1 MHLRVTIHTTAVNG
15 PDIQS
20 LSGSGRMAWQHMN
33 VALLANQVSTSGQKL
48 GIVRTMRRMTV
59 QAILADGWMIPEKW
73 TTFFGMA
80 SVTDI
85 VDGNVLEHPPRLT
98 AMRIVAGSTTDFHV
112 AKLGAKQV
120 GGALKQ
126 RLSLF
131 NVATEAGFLDGGS
144 GQQVFRQS
152 GAYQFGELSFG
163 FICKTG
169 SDRL

>member
-33 VALLANQVSTSGQKL
+33 VALLANQVSTSRQKL

-59 QAILADGWMIPEKW
+59 QAILAHGWMIPEKW

-85 VDGNVLEHPPRLT
+85 VDGNVLEHPPSF
-98 AMRIVAGSTTDFHV
+98 AAVGIVAGSTSDLRV
-112 AKLGAKQV
+112 AQLGSKQV
-120 GGALKQ
+120 RGAL
-126 RLSLF
+126 
-131 NVATEAGFLDGGS
+131 V
-144 GQQVFRQS
+144 
-152 GAYQFGELSFG
+152 
-163 FICKTG
+163 
-169 SDRL
+169 